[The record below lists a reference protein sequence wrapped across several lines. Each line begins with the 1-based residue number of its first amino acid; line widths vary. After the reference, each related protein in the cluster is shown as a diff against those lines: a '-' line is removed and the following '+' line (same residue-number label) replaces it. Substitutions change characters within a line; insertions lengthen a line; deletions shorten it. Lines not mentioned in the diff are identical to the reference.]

1 MTFKDLAD
9 VLSVNVKF
17 DISDRLNSTILDF
30 ATYIEDTSYFYK
42 YANREI
48 EIIMPYSAEKLL
60 ICLK

>member
-30 ATYIEDTSYFYK
+30 ATYMEDTSLNTQTGK
-42 YANREI
+42 
-48 EIIMPYSAEKLL
+48 
-60 ICLK
+60 